1 MLTYVYMYSNVQLL
15 LAGRLGR
22 FGGNSPKVDGLLQIS
37 STDSWSISALH
48 ALLCANYY
56 HVLIVF
62 LLGNG
67 PKVDVSSPD

>member
-1 MLTYVYMYSNVQLL
+1 MYICTQMSSYCLREGLVDLVATVL
-15 LAGRLGR
+15 RSTVCSKLAPRTAG
-22 FGGNSPKVDGLLQIS
+22 
-37 STDSWSISALH
+37 SIFALH

-67 PKVDVSSPD
+67 PKVDVSPD